1 MRRSEINDAVR
12 WAERWLRDL
21 GVHLPPFAHLP
32 PDDLRA
38 RRHELAGILAPRL
51 GWDVTDFGSGGFER
65 TGLTL
70 ITLRNGLTGERN
82 GDAVPPPRPYAE
94 KLLVVR
100 DGQRTPLHT
109 HRVKTEDIVHRGGIG
124 DLVIELRA
132 GDPNGGPR
140 DGMITVWTDGT
151 ATTLLSGGRLVLRPG
166 ESVTL
171 RPGDYHAFWAEGG
184 TVLAGEVSSVNDD
197 ATDNVFVDAGRR
209 FSTVVEDAPPYR
221 LLVSDYPDLEVPAAE
236 VEEPS

>member
-12 WAERWLRDL
+12 YAERWLRDL
-21 GVHLPPFAHLP
+21 GVHLPPFASLT
-32 PDDLRA
+32 PDELSA
-38 RRHELAGILAPRL
+38 RRHELSGILVPRL
-51 GWDVTDFGSGGFER
+51 GWDVTDFGSGRFER

-70 ITLRNGLTGERN
+70 ITLRNGLA
-82 GDAVPPPRPYAE
+82 GDGDSAPAPRPYAE

-109 HRVKTEDIVHRGGIG
+109 HRVKTEDIVHRGGVG
-124 DLVIELRA
+124 DLVIELRT
-132 GDPNGGPR
+132 GDPDEGPR
-140 DGMITVWTDGT
+140 DGSITVWTDGT
-151 ATTLLSGGRLVLRPG
+151 PTTLPSGGHLVLRPG

-171 RPGDYHAFWAEGG
+171 RPGDYHAFWADGG

-197 ATDNVFVDAGRR
+197 ATDNVFVDASPR
-209 FSTVVEDAPPYR
+209 FSAVVEDAPPYR
-221 LLVSDYPDLEVPAAE
+221 LLVSDYPGLEVPAAE